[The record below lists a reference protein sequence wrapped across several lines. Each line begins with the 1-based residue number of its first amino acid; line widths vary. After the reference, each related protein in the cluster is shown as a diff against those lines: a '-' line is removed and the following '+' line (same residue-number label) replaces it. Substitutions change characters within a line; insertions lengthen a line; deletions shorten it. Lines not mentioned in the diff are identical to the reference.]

1 MNMETQRPV
10 PGANG
15 DSLLEN
21 QFAFED
27 EILKELYE
35 AKARLNRE
43 ANYSVTRLLAN
54 ARGARFPDREQPAQQ
69 QVREGF

>member
-1 MNMETQRPV
+1 MNMKTQRPA
-10 PGANG
+10 PLATG
-15 DSLLEN
+15 DSLPEN
-21 QFAFED
+21 QFVFED

-35 AKARLNRE
+35 VKAKLNRD
-43 ANYSVTRLLAN
+43 ANFSLKTLLAN

>member
-10 PGANG
+10 PGVNG
-15 DSLLEN
+15 DSLLES

-35 AKARLNRE
+35 VKARLNRE
-43 ANYSVTRLLAN
+43 ANYSLKTLLAN
-54 ARGARFPDREQPAQQ
+54 ARGARFPDREQPTQQ